1 MIVDF
6 DSVMYVLSGIGL
18 VMCVIGLWMAADIKR
33 LDRRIAEKEAEIR
46 RQGLPLPGE

>member
-18 VMCVIGLWMAADIKR
+18 VMCVIGLWMAEDIKR
-33 LDRRIAEKEAEIR
+33 LDRRIAEHEAELR
-46 RQGLPLPGE
+46 RQGAQIPGE